1 MPGPQMFAE
10 PISSS
15 TREVL
20 GIVHQKYPTWTWKS
34 TPPGKYPGK
43 FLEITR
49 TGIFRVFGVS
59 FPGTF
64 RALLEYFSGYFQG
77 TFQGLLWV
85 HSGCFGC
92 TFPGFFPGTPGA
104 FSVYFSR
111 CFSGYFPGT
120 FGGCRGLWGYF
131 WGALGA
137 LSGVPRFRIFRRLF
151 GVLSAF
157 PEVPGF
163 LEVRQIRTLCIAG
176 GRDETGET
184 RWRGRTGEALGG
196 ENGQKSRFLV
206 RLFGKSAITRLQR
219 LLWSSSRV
227 YPC

>member
-1 MPGPQMFAE
+1 MY
-10 PISSS
+10 
-15 TREVL
+15 L
-20 GIVHQKYPTWTWKS
+20 GC
-34 TPPGKYPGK
+34 
-43 FLEITR
+43 L
-49 TGIFRVFGVS
+49 FRVLSGHFWNT

-64 RALLEYFSGYFQG
+64 RVLYRDFSGYTPAASG
-77 TFQGLLWV
+77 V
-85 HSGCFGC
+85 HFRVFSR
-92 TFPGFFPGTPGA
+92 A
-104 FSVYFSR
+104 HQVHFSVYFSR

-196 ENGQKSRFLV
+196 ENGPKSKFLV
-206 RLFGKSAITRLQR
+206 RFFGKSAITRLQR

-227 YPC
+227 YPY

>member
-92 TFPGFFPGTPGA
+92 TFPGFSRVHQVHFPCIFPGA
-104 FSVYFSR
+104 
-111 CFSGYFPGT
+111 FPGT
-120 FGGCRGLWGYF
+120 FR
-131 WGALGA
+131 A
-137 LSGVPRFRIFRRLF
+137 LSVGAGACGGTSGVLLGRFRGCLDFVFFAGCLGYSPRFLK
-151 GVLSAF
+151 
-157 PEVPGF
+157 F
-163 LEVRQIRTLCIAG
+163 LGSWRS
-176 GRDETGET
+176 GRSE
-184 RWRGRTGEALGG
+184 RCA
-196 ENGQKSRFLV
+196 
-206 RLFGKSAITRLQR
+206 
-219 LLWSSSRV
+219 
-227 YPC
+227 

>member
-1 MPGPQMFAE
+1 MLLSQSSDPRQGCRRMPGPQMFAE

-77 TFQGLLWV
+77 TLQGLLWV

-104 FSVYFSR
+104 FFRVFFQVLFR
-111 CFSGYFPGT
+111 V
-120 FGGCRGLWGYF
+120 
-131 WGALGA
+131 
-137 LSGVPRFRIFRRLF
+137 LSGHFRWVPGLVGVLLGVLLGRFRGCLDFVFFAGCLGYSPRFLK
-151 GVLSAF
+151 
-157 PEVPGF
+157 F
-163 LEVRQIRTLCIAG
+163 LGSWRS
-176 GRDETGET
+176 GRSE
-184 RWRGRTGEALGG
+184 RCA
-196 ENGQKSRFLV
+196 
-206 RLFGKSAITRLQR
+206 
-219 LLWSSSRV
+219 
-227 YPC
+227 

>member
-1 MPGPQMFAE
+1 MLLSQSADPRQGCRRMLGPQMFAE

-77 TFQGLLWV
+77 TLQGLLWV

-104 FSVYFSR
+104 FFRVFFQVLFR
-111 CFSGYFPGT
+111 VLSGHFRWVPGLVGVLLGCSWGA
-120 FGGCRGLWGYF
+120 FGGASISNFSQAVWG
-131 WGALGA
+131 
-137 LSGVPRFRIFRRLF
+137 
-151 GVLSAF
+151 
-157 PEVPGF
+157 
-163 LEVRQIRTLCIAG
+163 TL
-176 GRDETGET
+176 
-184 RWRGRTGEALGG
+184 
-196 ENGQKSRFLV
+196 
-206 RLFGKSAITRLQR
+206 
-219 LLWSSSRV
+219 RV
-227 YPC
+227 S

>member
-1 MPGPQMFAE
+1 MLLSQSSDPRQGCRRMPGPQMFAE

-92 TFPGFFPGTPGA
+92 TFPVFSRVHQVH
-104 FSVYFSR
+104 FSVYFP
-111 CFSGYFPGT
+111 GAFPGT
-120 FGGCRGLWGYF
+120 FRALSVGAGACGGTSG
-131 WGALGA
+131 GALGA

-151 GVLSAF
+151 GVLSTF

-196 ENGQKSRFLV
+196 ENGPKSMV
-206 RLFGKSAITRLQR
+206 FGPIFSENR
-219 LLWSSSRV
+219 
-227 YPC
+227 P